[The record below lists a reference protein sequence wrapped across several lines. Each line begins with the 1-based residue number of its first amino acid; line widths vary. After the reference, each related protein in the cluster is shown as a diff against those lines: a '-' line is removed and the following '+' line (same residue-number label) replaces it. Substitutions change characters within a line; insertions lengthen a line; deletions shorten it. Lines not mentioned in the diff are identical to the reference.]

1 MEERMMRLFDNL
13 KKKSE
18 KQTWKVYQDMLGNKK
33 ISVRVDT
40 QFIDKN
46 YENTF
51 YIQVKYSDKEITDLP
66 NKRFLEELNILEEKV
81 IESVT
86 KTFEDNIVFLGTA
99 TFGGSSYIIFAS
111 NLDVMWEDY
120 IKSTIDKNLIAG
132 VYSNDNMGYYNQ
144 VLYPSFMRK

>member
-1 MEERMMRLFDNL
+1 MMRLFDNL

-99 TFGGSSYIIFAS
+99 TFGGSSYIIFTS

>member
-1 MEERMMRLFDNL
+1 MMRLFDNL

-18 KQTWKVYQDMLGNKK
+18 KQTWKAYQDMLGNKK